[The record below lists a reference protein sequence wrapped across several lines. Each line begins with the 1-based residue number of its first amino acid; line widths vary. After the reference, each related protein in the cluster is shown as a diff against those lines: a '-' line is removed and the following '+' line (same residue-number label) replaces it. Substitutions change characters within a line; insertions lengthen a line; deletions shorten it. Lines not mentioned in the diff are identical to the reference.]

1 MYGNEFSE
9 LKLTSCEKKKKNTP
23 QVIIITNVN
32 TYKLTK
38 YYLITLL
45 TTGLSP
51 IILSYLLN

>member
-1 MYGNEFSE
+1 MYGNEFFE
-9 LKLTSCEKKKKNTP
+9 LKLTSCEKKKTPP

>member
-9 LKLTSCEKKKKNTP
+9 LKLTSCEKKKNP